1 MMTKV
6 KVTLTSPPLHFASLF
21 RGLYGRIAR
30 QLDIDPSYVSR
41 VARGERQSESIE
53 AALERE
59 MKKIILL
66 AKNNHDGAGR
76 DGHNGANH
84 NGANHNGTKKKLAS
98 KKFSKKN

>member
-84 NGANHNGTKKKLAS
+84 NGTKKKLVS